1 MIKTPAALY
10 SKTATPRCV
19 KLVLNRCLWTI
30 MRSLLFIKVQGWRR
44 AECAQNNFGRFVCIL
59 CRGRK
64 PWDCCLFLNLLLN
77 TDTVYQIFHIGFA
90 IFSDFQ
96 IPCEVCPTFFLI
108 SRPHVR
114 FYLIFSDFQITHRTC
129 PFSDFQIPCEV
140 FALILFWFPD
150 QMWEMLVRSAT
161 RAFGRVSAAVQK
173 RNNSRN
179 NNSPPRHWLPR
190 PGYWI

>member
-1 MIKTPAALY
+1 
-10 SKTATPRCV
+10 
-19 KLVLNRCLWTI
+19 
-30 MRSLLFIKVQGWRR
+30 MRF
-44 AECAQNNFGRFVCIL
+44 
-59 CRGRK
+59 
-64 PWDCCLFLNLLLN
+64 DLNLFWFPDHMWDLTLIFSDFQTTCEIWPYLISRSHVRFDLN
-77 TDTVYQIFHIGFA
+77 LFWFQDLS
-90 IFSDFQ
+90 FSDFQ

-114 FYLIFSDFQITHRTC
+114 FYLIFSDFQITHKTC
-129 PFSDFQIPCEV
+129 PFSDLQIPCEV

-150 QMWEMLVRSAT
+150 QMWELLVRSAT

>member
-1 MIKTPAALY
+1 MASLNPKRT
-10 SKTATPRCV
+10 R
-19 KLVLNRCLWTI
+19 VLAVHKGTRLEEGRMCPKQLWTI
-30 MRSLLFIKVQGWRR
+30 CLYIVQRPQALGLLP
-44 AECAQNNFGRFVCIL
+44 N
-59 CRGRK
+59 
-64 PWDCCLFLNLLLN
+64 LNLLLN

-96 IPCEVCPTFFLI
+96 IPCDVCPTFFLI

-114 FYLIFSDFQITHRTC
+114 FYLIFSDFQITHKTC

-150 QMWEMLVRSAT
+150 QMCELLVRSAT